1 MCIINIAGMIE
12 MVSVDTPD
20 AASDIPTLSSATPVP
35 HRYTVTAHGDSL
47 NDGKVVA
54 SDRRK
59 SAHSTTC

>member
-35 HRYTVTAHGDSL
+35 HRYTVTASL